1 MRTIRRAGEIYRKQG
16 GWFDAR
22 WHFSFDEYRD
32 PEWMGVGALRVF
44 NDDRLVPGAIWPMH
58 PHRDIEGLTY
68 VAEGT
73 FRHEDDIGTGGLL
86 PAGSVQRMTLGRGAY
101 HSEQNASE
109 TEPMRFIQLWI
120 LPDRGGLEPSAEQ
133 KVWSKDDHRDRLH
146 GVMGPEGGDGGEV
159 VKIHQDASVHVGVLS
174 PGVAATYEFGPG
186 RGGYLYVIGGRASLG
201 GGTVETVE
209 TGDAVSFVDEPR
221 FSLQAQ
227 DETEVILVDVPL
239 EFEPVGVWAGRR
251 VG

>member
-1 MRTIRRAGEIYRKQG
+1 MRTIRRAEEIYRKQG

-73 FRHEDDIGTGGLL
+73 FRHEDDIGTGGVL
-86 PAGSVQRMTLGRGAY
+86 PAGSVQRMTLGRGAH

-120 LPDRGGLEPSAEQ
+120 LPDTGGLEPSAEQ
-133 KVWSKDDHRDRLH
+133 RVWSKEDHRDRLH
-146 GVMGPEGGDGGEV
+146 RVMGPGGGDAV
-159 VKIHQDASVHVGVLS
+159 VIHQDASVEVGLLS
-174 PGVAATYEFGPG
+174 PGVEAAHDFGEH
-186 RGGYLYVIGGRASLG
+186 RGGYLYVIGGR
-201 GGTVETVE
+201 VEMDGETLA
-209 TGDAVSFVDEPR
+209 TGDAVRLIDEPR
-221 FSLQAQ
+221 LELRAAE
-227 DETEVILVDVPL
+227 ETELILVDVPL
-239 EFEPVGVWAGRR
+239 EFEPVGVWARR
-251 VG
+251 RPG